1 MAGTLNISSADSL
14 SSPAPFNPTASTLRY
29 NAFWFLSLASS
40 ISCALSATLVQQWS
54 RYYSQALDR
63 RSAPHHR
70 ARIRSYLYEGITKYK
85 MTAVI
90 EFIPI
95 LLHMSVFLFF
105 AGLIEFLM
113 PINNIIGWITFGAG
127 IVGGGAYTTI
137 TIFPVIC
144 PQCPYRTPATDL
156 IWTAWQFMRTI
167 VDVNVAE
174 FHLHSL
180 SKVREHHAVGGIPG
194 QRDRAALQWV
204 LGSIVD
210 NRTMEAFVD
219 GIPGFFFS
227 DRKELGYDPCD
238 VFDEFLRHSPVR
250 LGPKIGHL
258 LRSCSS
264 GALSQSATER
274 RVLSCLNAL
283 STLTIRLSD
292 KSVSTW
298 MHRAWLDGFAD
309 SITDELNR
317 LKRHLDPHITHY
329 AHYTSVLMTYKWQ
342 REFLI
347 MILKDL
353 DFGGLLSQPSATEH
367 GNTIPPTTAAR
378 LSAVF
383 GVLEKLDAVQYLEE
397 ATGLKIMPT
406 KGSGDI
412 HGLVSNIC
420 ELRKMLKTQ
429 RSPSRACLQILGIG
443 RAASL
448 VHFLDLLTQFPP
460 LTEESHSMVLDILS
474 VMSGH
479 CSGKLTGG
487 QDRRDLLST
496 NETTQLMVA
505 RAIRVNLGC
514 DGGQP
519 LSPMICDIL
528 IWLLASLGD
537 SKASQESIQ
546 TIRDYHTMR
555 PDSTAAQLA
564 LELHRQREGDLLPC
578 NHIEW
583 LDLHQQKLWPWYGS
597 LRLI

>member
-1 MAGTLNISSADSL
+1 
-14 SSPAPFNPTASTLRY
+14 
-29 NAFWFLSLASS
+29 
-40 ISCALSATLVQQWS
+40 
-54 RYYSQALDR
+54 
-63 RSAPHHR
+63 
-70 ARIRSYLYEGITKYK
+70 

-90 EFIPI
+90 ELIPI
-95 LLHMSVFLFF
+95 LLHLSVFLFF

-113 PINNIIGWITFGAG
+113 PINGIIGWITFGAG
-127 IVGGGAYTTI
+127 IVGGVAYTTI

-156 IWTAWQFMRTI
+156 TWTAWQFIRTI
-167 VDVNVAE
+167 FDVNVAD

-180 SKVREHHAVGGIPG
+180 SKIREHHAVGKIPG
-194 QRDRAALQWV
+194 HRDRAALQWV

-210 NRTMEAFVD
+210 NKTMEAFVD

-238 VFDEFLRHSPVR
+238 VFDEFLRHNPVR

-264 GALSQSATER
+264 GALSQSAAEK
-274 RVLSCLNAL
+274 RVFLCLNAI

-317 LKRHLDPHITHY
+317 LKRHLDPHIAHI
-329 AHYTSVLMTYKWQ
+329 AHYTSALMTYKWQ

-347 MILKDL
+347 MILKDFN
-353 DFGGLLSQPSATEH
+353 FGGFLSQASTTEYGHIVPSTA
-367 GNTIPPTTAAR
+367 AAR
-378 LSAVF
+378 LSMVF
-383 GVLEKLDAVQYLEE
+383 SVLEKLDAVQSLEE

-406 KGSGDI
+406 KCSGDI
-412 HGLVSNIC
+412 HGLISNIW

-429 RSPSRACLQILGIG
+429 LSPSRACLQILGTG

-448 VHFLDLLTQFPP
+448 VHFLDLLTKFPP

-474 VMSGH
+474 VISGH
-479 CSGKLTGG
+479 CSGLLTGG

-496 NETTQLMVA
+496 GEITQLKIA
-505 RAIRVNLGC
+505 RAIRVNFGF
-514 DGGQP
+514 DGEKPYQYP
-519 LSPMICDIL
+519 QLSPMICDIL
-528 IWLLASLGD
+528 VWLLASLDD

-546 TIRDYHTMR
+546 TIRDYYAMR

-564 LELHRQREGDLLPC
+564 LELHRQREGEFQA
-578 NHIEW
+578 HEIA
-583 LDLHQQKLWPWYGS
+583 
-597 LRLI
+597 